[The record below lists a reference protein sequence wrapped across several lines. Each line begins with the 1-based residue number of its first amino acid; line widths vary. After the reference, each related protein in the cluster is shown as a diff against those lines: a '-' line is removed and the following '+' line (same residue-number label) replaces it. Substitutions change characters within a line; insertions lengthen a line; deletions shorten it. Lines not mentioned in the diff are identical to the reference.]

1 MKKFLKI
8 LLVSLLVLLL
18 TIIALLLTI
27 PLWLGPVVKPVANN
41 MVPKYTLSDFNLGH
55 IYLNPYSGRFELG
68 ALKVANPSGYSEKT
82 ALSLSNLAVEVSVPT
97 ILSDCI
103 RIKEVTVE
111 NLFVSYVQGGG
122 NNVDNFTQIQYNIA
136 GGKDKYEAKKA
147 EEVLKATE
155 EEGKEETPSV
165 QDEEAPSKK
174 IVIEK
179 LTVSGIKFKYG
190 SLVLP
195 LPKLTLR
202 NLGENSGGVTLEQ
215 LFSLIG
221 NEIISAAMKLG
232 QGLNS
237 LLDMGASQATEA
249 FSAVGESAAEAAT
262 DVGSAV
268 TNAVSNASEKTKEV
282 LLDVGDGT
290 VKAAAA
296 VGDGASKAAS
306 AVGAGAVKAVE
317 SVGDGAI
324 KAVESVGSGTKKA
337 ASAIKN
343 IFKK

>member
-1 MKKFLKI
+1 MKKLLKI
-8 LLVSLLVLLL
+8 FLVSLLVLLL

-68 ALKVANPSGYSEKT
+68 SLKVANPSGYSEKT

-136 GGKDKYEAKKA
+136 GGKDKYEQKKA
-147 EEVLKATE
+147 LEMKEAEEGAQEETSTVE
-155 EEGKEETPSV
+155 EEKKP
-165 QDEEAPSKK
+165 AKK
-174 IVIEK
+174 IVVEK
-179 LTVSGIKFKYG
+179 LMVSGIKLKYG
-190 SLVLP
+190 AIVIP
-195 LPKLTLR
+195 LPTLTLR
-202 NLGENSGGVTLEQ
+202 NLGEESGGVSIEQ
-215 LFSLIG
+215 FLSIIG
-221 NEIISAAMKLG
+221 NEILSSAMKLG
-232 QGLNS
+232 KGLNQLFEMS
-237 LLDMGASQATEA
+237 AIKTTE
-249 FSAVGESAAEAAT
+249 VINDIGDGAAEASSQ
-262 DVGSAV
+262 VSSAV
-268 TNAVSNASEKTKEV
+268 TNAVSNIGEKSKDVVLGVAEGTK
-282 LLDVGDGT
+282 
-290 VKAAAA
+290 
-296 VGDGASKAAS
+296 SAAS
-306 AVGAGAVKAVE
+306 AVGSGAVKAVE
-317 SVGDGAI
+317 SVGEGAL
-324 KAVESVGSGTKKA
+324 KAVESVGDGTKKA

>member
-1 MKKFLKI
+1 MKKLLKI
-8 LLVSLLVLLL
+8 FLVSLLVLLL

-27 PLWLGPVVKPVANN
+27 PLWLGSVVKPVANN

-68 ALKVANPSGYSEKT
+68 SLKVDNPSGYSEKT

-136 GGKDKYEAKKA
+136 GGKDKYEQKKA
-147 EEVLKATE
+147 LEMKEAEEGTQEETSTVE
-155 EEGKEETPSV
+155 EEKKP
-165 QDEEAPSKK
+165 AKK
-174 IVIEK
+174 IVVEK
-179 LTVSGIKFKYG
+179 LTVSGIKLKYG
-190 SLVLP
+190 AIVIP

-202 NLGENSGGVTLEQ
+202 NLGEESGGVSIEQ
-215 LFSLIG
+215 FLSIIG
-221 NEIISAAMKLG
+221 NEILSSAMKLG
-232 QGLNS
+232 KGLNQLFEMS
-237 LLDMGASQATEA
+237 AIKTTE
-249 FSAVGESAAEAAT
+249 VINDIGDGAAEASSQ
-262 DVGSAV
+262 VSSAV
-268 TNAVSNASEKTKEV
+268 TNAVSNIGEKSKDVVLGVAEGTK
-282 LLDVGDGT
+282 
-290 VKAAAA
+290 
-296 VGDGASKAAS
+296 SAAS
-306 AVGAGAVKAVE
+306 AVGSGAVKAVE
-317 SVGDGAI
+317 SVGEGAL
-324 KAVESVGSGTKKA
+324 KAVESVGDGTKKA

>member
-1 MKKFLKI
+1 MKKLLKI
-8 LLVSLLVLLL
+8 FLVSLLVLLL

-68 ALKVANPSGYSEKT
+68 SLKVANPSGYSEKT

-136 GGKDKYEAKKA
+136 GGKDKYEQKKA
-147 EEVLKATE
+147 LEMKEAEEGVQEETSTVE
-155 EEGKEETPSV
+155 EEKKP
-165 QDEEAPSKK
+165 AKK
-174 IVIEK
+174 IVVEK
-179 LTVSGIKFKYG
+179 LTVSGIKLKYG
-190 SLVLP
+190 AIVIP
-195 LPKLTLR
+195 LPTLTLR
-202 NLGENSGGVTLEQ
+202 NLGEESGGVSIEQ
-215 LFSLIG
+215 FLSIIG
-221 NEIISAAMKLG
+221 NEILSSAMKLG
-232 QGLNS
+232 KGLNQLFEMS
-237 LLDMGASQATEA
+237 AIKTTE
-249 FSAVGESAAEAAT
+249 VINDIGDGAAEASSQ
-262 DVGSAV
+262 VSSAV
-268 TNAVSNASEKTKEV
+268 TNAVSNIGEKSKDVVLGVAEGTK
-282 LLDVGDGT
+282 
-290 VKAAAA
+290 
-296 VGDGASKAAS
+296 SAAS
-306 AVGAGAVKAVE
+306 AVGSGAVKAVE
-317 SVGDGAI
+317 SVGEGAL
-324 KAVESVGSGTKKA
+324 KAVESVGDGTKKA

>member
-1 MKKFLKI
+1 MKKLLKI
-8 LLVSLLVLLL
+8 FLVSLLVLLL

-27 PLWLGPVVKPVANN
+27 PLWLGSVVKPVANN

-68 ALKVANPSGYSEKT
+68 SLKVDNPSGYSEKT

-136 GGKDKYEAKKA
+136 GGKDKYEQKKA
-147 EEVLKATE
+147 LEMKEAEEGVQEETSTVE
-155 EEGKEETPSV
+155 EEKKP
-165 QDEEAPSKK
+165 AKK
-174 IVIEK
+174 IVVEK
-179 LTVSGIKFKYG
+179 LTVSGIKLKYG
-190 SLVLP
+190 AIVIP

-202 NLGENSGGVTLEQ
+202 NLGEESGGVSIEQ
-215 LFSLIG
+215 FLSIIG
-221 NEIISAAMKLG
+221 NEILSSAMKLG
-232 QGLNS
+232 KGLNQLFEMS
-237 LLDMGASQATEA
+237 AIKTTE
-249 FSAVGESAAEAAT
+249 VINDIGDGAAEASSQ
-262 DVGSAV
+262 VSSAV
-268 TNAVSNASEKTKEV
+268 TNAVSNIGEKSKDVVLGVAEGTK
-282 LLDVGDGT
+282 
-290 VKAAAA
+290 
-296 VGDGASKAAS
+296 SAAS
-306 AVGAGAVKAVE
+306 AVGSGAVKAVE
-317 SVGDGAI
+317 SVGEGAL
-324 KAVESVGSGTKKA
+324 KVVESVGDGTKKA

>member
-1 MKKFLKI
+1 MKKLLKI
-8 LLVSLLVLLL
+8 LLVSLFVLLL

-97 ILSDCI
+97 VLSDCI

-136 GGKDKYEAKKA
+136 GGKDKYDEKKA
-147 EEVLKATE
+147 LEMKEAEEGAQEETSAVE
-155 EEGKEETPSV
+155 EEKKP
-165 QDEEAPSKK
+165 AKK

-179 LTVSGIKFKYG
+179 LTVSGIKLKYG
-190 SLVLP
+190 AIVIP
-195 LPKLTLR
+195 LPKLTLK
-202 NLGENSGGVTLEQ
+202 NLGEESGGASIEQ
-215 LFSLIG
+215 LLSIIG
-221 NEIISAAMKLG
+221 NEILSSAMKLG
-232 QGLNS
+232 KGLNQLFEMS
-237 LLDMGASQATEA
+237 AIKTTE
-249 FSAVGESAAEAAT
+249 VINDIGDGAAEASSQVA
-262 DVGSAV
+262 SAV
-268 TNAVSNASEKTKEV
+268 TNAVSNIGEKSKDVVSGVAEGTKS
-282 LLDVGDGT
+282 
-290 VKAAAA
+290 AATA
-296 VGDGASKAAS
+296 VGDGAVKAAS
-306 AVGAGAVKAVE
+306 AVGSGAVKAVE
-317 SVGDGAI
+317 SVGDGAL

>member
-1 MKKFLKI
+1 MKKLLKI
-8 LLVSLLVLLL
+8 FLVSLLVLLL

-27 PLWLGPVVKPVANN
+27 PLWLGSVVKPVANN

-68 ALKVANPSGYSEKT
+68 SLKVDNPSGYSEKT

-136 GGKDKYEAKKA
+136 GGKDKYEQKKA
-147 EEVLKATE
+147 LEMKEAEEGAQEETLTVE
-155 EEGKEETPSV
+155 EEKKP
-165 QDEEAPSKK
+165 AKK
-174 IVIEK
+174 IVVEK
-179 LTVSGIKFKYG
+179 LTVSGIKLKYG
-190 SLVLP
+190 AIVIP

-202 NLGENSGGVTLEQ
+202 NLGEESGGVSIEQ
-215 LFSLIG
+215 FLSIIG
-221 NEIISAAMKLG
+221 NEILSSAMKLG
-232 QGLNS
+232 KGLNQLFEMS
-237 LLDMGASQATEA
+237 AIKTTE
-249 FSAVGESAAEAAT
+249 VINDIGDGAAEASSQ
-262 DVGSAV
+262 VSSAV
-268 TNAVSNASEKTKEV
+268 TNAVSNIGEKSKDVVLGVAEGTK
-282 LLDVGDGT
+282 
-290 VKAAAA
+290 
-296 VGDGASKAAS
+296 SAAS
-306 AVGAGAVKAVE
+306 AVGSGAVKAVE
-317 SVGDGAI
+317 SVGEGAL
-324 KAVESVGSGTKKA
+324 KAVESVGDGTKKA

>member
-1 MKKFLKI
+1 MKKLLKI
-8 LLVSLLVLLL
+8 FLVSLLVLLL

-27 PLWLGPVVKPVANN
+27 PLWLGSVVKPVANN

-68 ALKVANPSGYSEKT
+68 SLKVDNPSGYSEKT

-136 GGKDKYEAKKA
+136 GGKDKYEQKKA
-147 EEVLKATE
+147 LEMKEAEEGVQEETSTVE
-155 EEGKEETPSV
+155 EEKKP
-165 QDEEAPSKK
+165 AKK
-174 IVIEK
+174 IVVEK
-179 LTVSGIKFKYG
+179 LTVSGIKLKYG
-190 SLVLP
+190 AIVIP

-202 NLGENSGGVTLEQ
+202 NLGEESGGVSIEQ
-215 LFSLIG
+215 FLSIIG
-221 NEIISAAMKLG
+221 NEILSSAMKLG
-232 QGLNS
+232 KGLNQLFEMS
-237 LLDMGASQATEA
+237 AIKTTE
-249 FSAVGESAAEAAT
+249 VINDIGDGAAEASSQ
-262 DVGSAV
+262 VSSAV
-268 TNAVSNASEKTKEV
+268 TNAVSNIGEKSKDVVLGVAEGTK
-282 LLDVGDGT
+282 
-290 VKAAAA
+290 
-296 VGDGASKAAS
+296 SAAS
-306 AVGAGAVKAVE
+306 AVGSGAVKAVE
-317 SVGDGAI
+317 SVGEGAL
-324 KAVESVGSGTKKA
+324 KAVESVGDGTKKA

>member
-1 MKKFLKI
+1 MKKLLKI
-8 LLVSLLVLLL
+8 FLVSLLVLLL

-27 PLWLGPVVKPVANN
+27 PLWLGSVVKPVANN

-68 ALKVANPSGYSEKT
+68 SLKVDNPSGYSEKT

-136 GGKDKYEAKKA
+136 GGKDKYEQKKA
-147 EEVLKATE
+147 LEMKEAEEGTQEETLTVE
-155 EEGKEETPSV
+155 EEKKP
-165 QDEEAPSKK
+165 AKK
-174 IVIEK
+174 IVVEK
-179 LTVSGIKFKYG
+179 LTVSGIKLKYG
-190 SLVLP
+190 AIVIP

-202 NLGENSGGVTLEQ
+202 NLGEESGGVSIEQ
-215 LFSLIG
+215 FLSIIG
-221 NEIISAAMKLG
+221 NEILSSAMKLG
-232 QGLNS
+232 KGLNQLFEMS
-237 LLDMGASQATEA
+237 AIKTTE
-249 FSAVGESAAEAAT
+249 VINDIGDGAAEASSQ
-262 DVGSAV
+262 VSSAV
-268 TNAVSNASEKTKEV
+268 TNAVSNIGEKSKDVVLGVAEGTK
-282 LLDVGDGT
+282 
-290 VKAAAA
+290 
-296 VGDGASKAAS
+296 SAAS
-306 AVGAGAVKAVE
+306 AVGSGAVKAVE
-317 SVGDGAI
+317 SVGEGAL
-324 KAVESVGSGTKKA
+324 KAVESVGDGTKKA

>member
-1 MKKFLKI
+1 MKKLLKI
-8 LLVSLLVLLL
+8 FLVSLLVLLL

-68 ALKVANPSGYSEKT
+68 SLKVANPSGYSEKT

-136 GGKDKYEAKKA
+136 GGKDKYEQKKA
-147 EEVLKATE
+147 LEMKEAEEGAQEETSTVE
-155 EEGKEETPSV
+155 EEKKP
-165 QDEEAPSKK
+165 AKK
-174 IVIEK
+174 IVVEK
-179 LTVSGIKFKYG
+179 LTVSGIKLKYG
-190 SLVLP
+190 AIVIP
-195 LPKLTLR
+195 LPTLTLR
-202 NLGENSGGVTLEQ
+202 NLGEESGGVSIEQ
-215 LFSLIG
+215 FLSIIG
-221 NEIISAAMKLG
+221 NEILSSAMKLG
-232 QGLNS
+232 KGLNQLFEMS
-237 LLDMGASQATEA
+237 AIKTTE
-249 FSAVGESAAEAAT
+249 VINDIGDGAAEASSQ
-262 DVGSAV
+262 VSSAV
-268 TNAVSNASEKTKEV
+268 TNAVSNIGEKSKDVVLGVAEGTK
-282 LLDVGDGT
+282 
-290 VKAAAA
+290 
-296 VGDGASKAAS
+296 SAAS
-306 AVGAGAVKAVE
+306 AVGSGAVKAVE
-317 SVGDGAI
+317 SVGEGAL
-324 KAVESVGSGTKKA
+324 KAVESVGDGTKKA

>member
-1 MKKFLKI
+1 MKKLLKI
-8 LLVSLLVLLL
+8 FLVSLLVLLL

-27 PLWLGPVVKPVANN
+27 PLWLGSVVKPVANN

-68 ALKVANPSGYSEKT
+68 SLKVDNPSGYSEKT

-136 GGKDKYEAKKA
+136 GGKDKYEQKKA
-147 EEVLKATE
+147 LEMKEAEEGTQEETSTVE
-155 EEGKEETPSV
+155 EEKKP
-165 QDEEAPSKK
+165 AKK
-174 IVIEK
+174 IVVEK
-179 LTVSGIKFKYG
+179 LTVSGIKLKYG
-190 SLVLP
+190 AIVIP

-202 NLGENSGGVTLEQ
+202 NLGEESGGVSIEQ
-215 LFSLIG
+215 FVSIIG
-221 NEIISAAMKLG
+221 NEILSSAMKLG
-232 QGLNS
+232 KGLNQLFEMS
-237 LLDMGASQATEA
+237 AIKTTE
-249 FSAVGESAAEAAT
+249 VINDIGDGAAEASSQ
-262 DVGSAV
+262 VSSAV
-268 TNAVSNASEKTKEV
+268 TNAVSNIGEKSKDVVLGVAEGTK
-282 LLDVGDGT
+282 
-290 VKAAAA
+290 
-296 VGDGASKAAS
+296 SAAS
-306 AVGAGAVKAVE
+306 AVGSGAVKAVE
-317 SVGDGAI
+317 SVGEGAL
-324 KAVESVGSGTKKA
+324 KAVESVGDGTKKA

>member
-1 MKKFLKI
+1 MKKLLKI
-8 LLVSLLVLLL
+8 FLVSLLVLLL

-27 PLWLGPVVKPVANN
+27 PLWLGSVVKPVANN

-68 ALKVANPSGYSEKT
+68 SLKVDNPSGYSEKT

-136 GGKDKYEAKKA
+136 GGKDKYEQKKA
-147 EEVLKATE
+147 LEMKEAEEGAQEETSTVE
-155 EEGKEETPSV
+155 EEKKP
-165 QDEEAPSKK
+165 AKK
-174 IVIEK
+174 IVVEK
-179 LTVSGIKFKYG
+179 LTVSGIKLKYG
-190 SLVLP
+190 AIVIP

-202 NLGENSGGVTLEQ
+202 NLGEESGGVSIEQ
-215 LFSLIG
+215 FLSIIG
-221 NEIISAAMKLG
+221 NEILSSAMKLG
-232 QGLNS
+232 KGLNQLFEMS
-237 LLDMGASQATEA
+237 AIKTTE
-249 FSAVGESAAEAAT
+249 VINDIGDGAAEASSQ
-262 DVGSAV
+262 VSSAV
-268 TNAVSNASEKTKEV
+268 TNAVSNIGEKSKDVVLGVAEGTK
-282 LLDVGDGT
+282 
-290 VKAAAA
+290 
-296 VGDGASKAAS
+296 SAAS
-306 AVGAGAVKAVE
+306 AVGSGAVKAVE
-317 SVGDGAI
+317 SVGEGAL
-324 KAVESVGSGTKKA
+324 KAVESVGDGTKKA

>member
-1 MKKFLKI
+1 MKKLLKI
-8 LLVSLLVLLL
+8 FLVSLLVLLL

-68 ALKVANPSGYSEKT
+68 SLKVANPSGYSEKT

-136 GGKDKYEAKKA
+136 GGKDKYEQKKA
-147 EEVLKATE
+147 LEMEEAEEGAQEETSIVE
-155 EEGKEETPSV
+155 EEKKP
-165 QDEEAPSKK
+165 AKK
-174 IVIEK
+174 IVVEK
-179 LTVSGIKFKYG
+179 LTASGIKLKYG
-190 SLVLP
+190 AIVIP
-195 LPKLTLR
+195 LPTLTLR
-202 NLGENSGGVTLEQ
+202 NLGEESGGVSIEQ
-215 LFSLIG
+215 FLSIIG
-221 NEIISAAMKLG
+221 NEILSSAMKLG
-232 QGLNS
+232 KGLNQLFEMS
-237 LLDMGASQATEA
+237 AIKTTE
-249 FSAVGESAAEAAT
+249 VINDIGDGAAEASSQ
-262 DVGSAV
+262 VSSAV
-268 TNAVSNASEKTKEV
+268 TNAVSNIGEKSKDVVLGVAEGTK
-282 LLDVGDGT
+282 
-290 VKAAAA
+290 
-296 VGDGASKAAS
+296 SAAS
-306 AVGAGAVKAVE
+306 AVGSGAVKAVE
-317 SVGDGAI
+317 SVGEGAL
-324 KAVESVGSGTKKA
+324 KAVESVGDGTKKA

>member
-1 MKKFLKI
+1 MKKLLKI
-8 LLVSLLVLLL
+8 FLVSLLVLLL

-27 PLWLGPVVKPVANN
+27 PLWLGSVVKPVANN

-68 ALKVANPSGYSEKT
+68 SLKVDNPSGYSEKT

-136 GGKDKYEAKKA
+136 GGKDKYEQKKA
-147 EEVLKATE
+147 LEMKEAEEGAQEETSTVE
-155 EEGKEETPSV
+155 EEEKP
-165 QDEEAPSKK
+165 AKK
-174 IVIEK
+174 IVVEK
-179 LTVSGIKFKYG
+179 LTVSGIKLKYG
-190 SLVLP
+190 AIVIP

-202 NLGENSGGVTLEQ
+202 NLGEESGGVSIEQ
-215 LFSLIG
+215 FLSIIG
-221 NEIISAAMKLG
+221 NEILSSAMKLG
-232 QGLNS
+232 KGLNQLFEMS
-237 LLDMGASQATEA
+237 AIKTTE
-249 FSAVGESAAEAAT
+249 VINDIGDGAAEASSQ
-262 DVGSAV
+262 VSSAV
-268 TNAVSNASEKTKEV
+268 TNAVSNIGEKSKDVVLGVAEGTK
-282 LLDVGDGT
+282 
-290 VKAAAA
+290 
-296 VGDGASKAAS
+296 SAAS
-306 AVGAGAVKAVE
+306 AVGSGAVKAVE
-317 SVGDGAI
+317 SVGEGAL
-324 KAVESVGSGTKKA
+324 KAVESVGDGTKKA

>member
-1 MKKFLKI
+1 MKKLLKI
-8 LLVSLLVLLL
+8 FLVSLLVLLL

-27 PLWLGPVVKPVANN
+27 PLWLGSVVMPVATT

-68 ALKVANPSGYSEKT
+68 SLKVANPSGYSEKT

-136 GGKDKYEAKKA
+136 GGKDKYEQKKA
-147 EEVLKATE
+147 LEMKEAEEGVQEETSTVE
-155 EEGKEETPSV
+155 EEKKP
-165 QDEEAPSKK
+165 AKK
-174 IVIEK
+174 IVVEK
-179 LTVSGIKFKYG
+179 LTVSGIKLKYG
-190 SLVLP
+190 AIVIP

-202 NLGENSGGVTLEQ
+202 NLGEESGGVSIEQ
-215 LFSLIG
+215 FLSIIG
-221 NEIISAAMKLG
+221 NEILSSAMKLG
-232 QGLNS
+232 KGLNQLFEMS
-237 LLDMGASQATEA
+237 AIKTTE
-249 FSAVGESAAEAAT
+249 VINDIGDGAAEASSQ
-262 DVGSAV
+262 VSSAV
-268 TNAVSNASEKTKEV
+268 TNAVSNIGEKSKDVVLGVAEGTK
-282 LLDVGDGT
+282 
-290 VKAAAA
+290 
-296 VGDGASKAAS
+296 SAAS
-306 AVGAGAVKAVE
+306 AVGSGAVKAVE
-317 SVGDGAI
+317 SVGEGAL
-324 KAVESVGSGTKKA
+324 KVVESVGDGTKKA

>member
-1 MKKFLKI
+1 MKKLLKI
-8 LLVSLLVLLL
+8 FLVSLLVLLL

-27 PLWLGPVVKPVANN
+27 PLWLGSVVKPVANN

-68 ALKVANPSGYSEKT
+68 SLKVDNPSGYSEKT

-136 GGKDKYEAKKA
+136 GGKDKYEQKKA
-147 EEVLKATE
+147 LEMKEAEEGAQEETLTVE
-155 EEGKEETPSV
+155 EEKTP
-165 QDEEAPSKK
+165 AKK
-174 IVIEK
+174 IVVEK
-179 LTVSGIKFKYG
+179 LTVSGIKLKYG
-190 SLVLP
+190 AIVIP

-202 NLGENSGGVTLEQ
+202 NLGEESGGVSIEQ
-215 LFSLIG
+215 FLSIIG
-221 NEIISAAMKLG
+221 NEILSSAMKLG
-232 QGLNS
+232 KGLNQLFEMS
-237 LLDMGASQATEA
+237 AIKTTE
-249 FSAVGESAAEAAT
+249 VINDIGDGAAEASSQ
-262 DVGSAV
+262 VSSAV
-268 TNAVSNASEKTKEV
+268 TNAVSNIGEKSKDVVLGVAEGTK
-282 LLDVGDGT
+282 
-290 VKAAAA
+290 
-296 VGDGASKAAS
+296 SAAS
-306 AVGAGAVKAVE
+306 AVGSGAVKAVE
-317 SVGDGAI
+317 SVGEGAL
-324 KAVESVGSGTKKA
+324 KAVESVGDGTKKA